1 MINQLLQE
9 RKLPSLTTFSDGTPV
24 STPEQ
29 WKARRSELI
38 NLLSEQVYGFT
49 PAAPDH
55 VDCEILSSDDKA
67 FAGKAVHQKLT
78 LSFDTPNGRFAFP
91 VDFIAPKKVTPAPL
105 FITIAFRPDVPDR
118 YLPME
123 EIIDHGYAVAT
134 FHYNDVTTDNGENT
148 GLKTMYPCDE
158 QTGWGK
164 IGMWAFAASRVMDYA
179 LTRPDID
186 PARIAVNGHSR
197 LGKTALWC
205 GAQDERFSMVISNDS
220 GCSGAAIT
228 RGKVGE
234 TVERITHVF
243 PYWFCGNYR
252 AWADR
257 EHEMPFEQHML
268 LALSAP
274 RRLYV
279 CSAEEDLWADPTSE
293 FLSCA
298 AASPAWDS
306 FGETGL
312 VTPDHLPE
320 AGDALHE
327 GKIGYHIRSGSHFL
341 SRADWLRY
349 IEYRDKHNV

>member
-1 MINQLLQE
+1 MIDQLLNA
-9 RKLPSLTTFSDGTPV
+9 RSLPSLTVMNDGTTAA
-24 STPEQ
+24 SAEQ
-29 WKARRSELI
+29 WKNRRKELI

-49 PAAPDH
+49 PEAPDH

-67 FAGKAVHQKLT
+67 FANKAVHQKLS
-78 LSFDTPNGRFAFP
+78 LSFETPNGRFAFP
-91 VDFIAPKKVTPAPL
+91 VDFITPKKVCPAPL
-105 FITIAFRPDVPDR
+105 FITIAFRPAVPDR

-123 EIIDHGYAVAT
+123 EIIDHGCAVAT
-134 FHYNDVTTDNGENT
+134 FHYNDVTTDNDGNT
-148 GLKTMYPCDE
+148 GLMTMYPRDE
-158 QTGWGK
+158 KTGWGK

-179 LTRPDID
+179 LTREDID
-186 PARIAVNGHSR
+186 HSRIAVNGHSR

-234 TVERITHVF
+234 TVEAITRVF

-268 LALSAP
+268 LALTAP
-274 RRLYV
+274 RCLYV
-279 CSAEEDLWADPTSE
+279 CSAEEDSWADPESE

-298 AASPAWDS
+298 AASPAWTLC
-306 FGETGL
+306 GETGL

-320 AGDALHE
+320 IGDALHE
-327 GKIGYHIRSGSHFL
+327 GKVGYHVRSGSHFL

-349 IEYRDKHNV
+349 IEYRDRHHV

>member
-9 RKLPSLTTFSDGTPV
+9 RKLPSLTAFADGAPV
-24 STPEQ
+24 AAPEQ
-29 WKARRSELI
+29 WKARRRELI

-55 VDCEILSSDDKA
+55 VDCEILSSDENT
-67 FAGKAVHQKLT
+67 FAGKAVHQKLS
-78 LSFDTPNGRFAFP
+78 LSFDTPSGAFAFP
-91 VDFIAPKKVTPAPL
+91 VDFITPKKAAPAPL
-105 FITIAFRPDVPDR
+105 FITIAFRPAVPDR

-134 FHYNDVTTDNGENT
+134 FHYNDVTTDNAENT
-148 GLKTMYPCDE
+148 GLKTMYPCDNK
-158 QTGWGK
+158 TGWGK

-179 LTRPDID
+179 LTRKDIN

-228 RGKVGE
+228 RGKEGE
-234 TVERITHVF
+234 TVEAITRVF

-268 LALSAP
+268 LALTAP
-274 RRLYV
+274 RHLYV
-279 CSAEEDLWADPTSE
+279 CSAEEDGWADPRSE
-293 FLSCA
+293 FLACA
-298 AASPAWDS
+298 AASPAWEVL
-306 FGETGL
+306 GETGL
-312 VTPDHLPE
+312 VTPDCLP
-320 AGDALHE
+320 AVGGALHE
-327 GKIGYHIRSGSHFL
+327 GKVGYHLRSGSHFL

-349 IEYRDKHNV
+349 IEYRDKHSV